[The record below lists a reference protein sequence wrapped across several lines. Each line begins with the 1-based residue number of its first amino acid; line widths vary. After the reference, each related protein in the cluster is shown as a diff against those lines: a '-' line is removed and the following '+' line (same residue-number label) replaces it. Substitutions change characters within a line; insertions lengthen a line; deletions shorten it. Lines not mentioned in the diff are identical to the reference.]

1 MLGKC
6 YDSLTL
12 SYESLTFVNL
22 TETKTEV
29 IKVDNAHRTTVRPI
43 KLAFFKS

>member
-22 TETKTEV
+22 TETKIEV
-29 IKVDNAHRTTVRPI
+29 NKVDNVHRTTVRPI
-43 KLAFFKS
+43 NIII